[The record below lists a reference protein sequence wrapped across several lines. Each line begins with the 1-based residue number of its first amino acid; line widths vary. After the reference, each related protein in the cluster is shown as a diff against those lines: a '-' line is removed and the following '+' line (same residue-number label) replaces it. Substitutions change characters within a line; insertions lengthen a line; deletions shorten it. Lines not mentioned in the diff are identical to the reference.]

1 MKENRIFLAIVFL
14 FVTYWIGVLFQPFL
28 LNITIASLLAVA
40 MSNINVKLHQITKNQ
55 LLSATLSTIVL
66 FALFFAPIGYII
78 YELAKNSANLNP
90 NSIENTVNFFRNYS
104 LNLPESLKFLEPKI
118 HEMISGIDFDS
129 ISKQV
134 LANIA
139 NIGKLSAV
147 FFKDIFM
154 ITIFFF
160 FASLYGVEI
169 VKYARS
175 VMPMK
180 DEDVD
185 MILFEIANV
194 MSVVFYSI
202 ILTAFFEGALFAI
215 LGLFFGYDGLLLGVL
230 YGFASL
236 VPIIGG
242 ALMWIPLSAYEYANG
257 NVFRALT
264 IIIYTIVVISV
275 IADTFIKPLIIK
287 YINEKL
293 VKTPTKINEL
303 LIFFAIIAGLSS
315 FGFWGMILGPAIITF
330 FLSLLKLYRLLKE
343 HSLM

>member
-1 MKENRIFLAIVFL
+1 MKENRIFLAAVFL

-90 NSIENTVNFFRNYS
+90 NSIENTINFFRNYS
-104 LNLPESLKFLEPKI
+104 LNLPESLKFLEPKFQ
-118 HEMISGIDFDS
+118 EMINGIDFES

-134 LANIA
+134 LANVA
-139 NIGKLSAV
+139 NVGKLSAV

-185 MILFEIANV
+185 MILFEVANV

-257 NVFRALT
+257 NIFRALT
-264 IIIYTIVVISV
+264 IAIYTIVVISI